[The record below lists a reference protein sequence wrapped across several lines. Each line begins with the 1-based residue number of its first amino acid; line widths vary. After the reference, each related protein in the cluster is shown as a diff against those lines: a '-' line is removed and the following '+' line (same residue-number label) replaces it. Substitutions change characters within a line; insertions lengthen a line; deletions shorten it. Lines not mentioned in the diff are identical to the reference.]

1 MPYREKLVP
10 SPWVFT
16 ATALLIPAC
25 ILIFAPIQLWLGVA
39 IGIAAYAAAATS
51 LWATSPVIEVADGML
66 RAGAAR
72 IELAHVGE
80 AVGFDAAAATREK
93 GTGLDARAYL
103 VLRGWV
109 HPVVRVP
116 VVDANDPVPYWLV
129 STRHPNETAAAINRS
144 RRPSNDGAA

>member
-10 SPWVFT
+10 TPWIFI

-25 ILIFAPIQLWLGVA
+25 ILIFTPIALWLGIV
-39 IGIAAYAAAATS
+39 IGILVYVITAVA
-51 LWATSPVIEVADGML
+51 LWATSPVIEVGDGML

-80 AVGFDAAAATREK
+80 VAGFDGAAAIREK

-109 HPVVRVP
+109 HPVVRIP
-116 VVDANDPVPYWLV
+116 VVDEADPVPYWLV
-129 STRHPNETAAAINRS
+129 STRRPNETAAAINGS
-144 RRPSNDGAA
+144 RRPS